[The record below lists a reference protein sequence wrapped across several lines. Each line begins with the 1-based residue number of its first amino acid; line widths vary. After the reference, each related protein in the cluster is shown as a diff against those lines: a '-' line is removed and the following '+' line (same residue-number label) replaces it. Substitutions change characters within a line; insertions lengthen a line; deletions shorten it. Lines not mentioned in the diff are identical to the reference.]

1 MIHYNENQ
9 TDCYLLLLD
18 ASKAF
23 DRVEY
28 NQLFNRLRDRNMC
41 PIVLRLLINM
51 YINQKIQVK
60 WNNVLSKQYSISNGV
75 KQGGCL
81 SPILFSIYLNDLI
94 DVLRS
99 SNIGCRYGNHYMG
112 VYCYADDIGLLS
124 PTLSGLKEMLKLCED
139 YALKH
144 KIIFNASKSQLLYF
158 PSNTARVPKD
168 FMLKMKSGQVIPYTD
183 TCNYLGNT
191 ICSHDENV
199 IIDNAITDMNMRL
212 NNLLS
217 EFSHCDS
224 GTLSTLF
231 RTYCMNIYGCQTWR
245 YNSNYLD
252 KFYTTWR
259 KAVRRVWK
267 IPYRTHNKLV
277 HLINK
282 SCSINTVLEK
292 RSIKFIWTLIN
303 SPNQLYNQIVKYSLY
318 NYTTIIGENVRYF
331 MNKYDI
337 SRDDW
342 NSPINILYNKIDLYS
357 TQHTLLDDICV
368 ATSIRELCESRDSEY
383 TNFFDRNE
391 SRKLIDFLCT
401 T

>member
-1 MIHYNENQ
+1 M
-9 TDCYLLLLD
+9 
-18 ASKAF
+18 
-23 DRVEY
+23 
-28 NQLFNRLRDRNMC
+28 
-41 PIVLRLLINM
+41 
-51 YINQKIQVK
+51 
-60 WNNVLSKQYSISNGV
+60 
-75 KQGGCL
+75 
-81 SPILFSIYLNDLI
+81 
-94 DVLRS
+94 
-99 SNIGCRYGNHYMG
+99 
-112 VYCYADDIGLLS
+112 
-124 PTLSGLKEMLKLCED
+124 
-139 YALKH
+139 ALY
-144 KIIFNASKSQLLYF
+144 Q
-158 PSNTARVPKD
+158 P
-168 FMLKMKSGQVIPYTD
+168 
-183 TCNYLGNT
+183 YLGL
-191 ICSHDENV
+191 I
-199 IIDNAITDMNMRL
+199 A
-212 NNLLS
+212 
-217 EFSHCDS
+217 
-224 GTLSTLF
+224 
-231 RTYCMNIYGCQTWR
+231 MNIYGCQTWR
-245 YNSNYLD
+245 YNSNYFY

-318 NYTTIIGENVRYF
+318 NCTTIIGENVRYF